1 MKRFSVLTCLLL
13 ATLVQANPAG
23 PAATAADQQLLA
35 AVKEVQ
41 TQQLAIAANQ
51 AKMDEKIT
59 GVVEAVRVARIY
71 SSRSGN

>member
-1 MKRFSVLTCLLL
+1 MKRFSILTCLLL
-13 ATLVQANPAG
+13 ATLVHADPAG

-51 AKMDEKIT
+51 AKIDENIA

-71 SSRSGN
+71 SSRSGK